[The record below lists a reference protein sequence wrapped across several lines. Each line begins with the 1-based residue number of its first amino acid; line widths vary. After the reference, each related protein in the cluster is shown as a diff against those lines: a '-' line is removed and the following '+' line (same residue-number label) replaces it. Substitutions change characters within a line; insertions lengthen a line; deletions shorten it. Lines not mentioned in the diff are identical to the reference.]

1 MAFAFCNYVTLLQ
14 SNSTP
19 TAYKFQNFSINKP
32 RRGFDYLPFAITTG
46 AGTRGGDRSNAR
58 LVVAANQ
65 ISVNIAAEA
74 AKNNYFLK
82 VETFS
87 LDISDP
93 EFGDSSQISTE
104 VWRVA
109 GYEMDTERVFLN
121 LTSPLDAVRTDA
133 PRRVLST
140 ELVGALPTS
149 GSLIVS

>member
-19 TAYKFQNFSINKP
+19 TSYKFQNFSINEK
-32 RRGFDYLPFAITTG
+32 RGDFDYLPFAITTG
-46 AGTRGGDRSNAR
+46 AGTRGGDRSSAR

-74 AKNNYFLK
+74 SKNNYFLK

-87 LDISDP
+87 LNI
-93 EFGDSSQISTE
+93 ETFADSSQISTE
-104 VWRVA
+104 VWRVS

-140 ELVGALPTS
+140 QLVGALPTS

>member
-19 TAYKFQNFSINKP
+19 TSYKFQNFSVNEP

-46 AGTRGGDRSNAR
+46 AGTRGGDRSSAR

-74 AKNNYFLK
+74 ANGNYFLQ

-87 LDISDP
+87 LNI
-93 EFGDSSQISTE
+93 ETFADSSQISTE

-109 GYEMDTERVFLN
+109 GYEMDTERVFIN

-140 ELVGALPTS
+140 QLVGALPTS
-149 GSLIVS
+149 GSLVVS

>member
-19 TAYKFQNFSINKP
+19 TSYKFQNFSVNEP

-46 AGTRGGDRSNAR
+46 AGTRGGDRSSAR

-74 AKNNYFLK
+74 ANGNYFLR

-87 LDISDP
+87 LNI
-93 EFGDSSQISTE
+93 ETFADSSRISTE

-109 GYEMDTERVFLN
+109 GYEMDTERVFIN

-140 ELVGALPTS
+140 QLVGALPTS
-149 GSLIVS
+149 GSLVVS

>member
-1 MAFAFCNYVTLLQ
+1 MALAFCNYVTLLQ

-19 TAYKFQNFSINKP
+19 TSYKFQNFSINEK
-32 RRGFDYLPFAITTG
+32 RGDFDYLPFAITTG
-46 AGTRGGDRSNAR
+46 AGTRGGDRSSAR

-74 AKNNYFLK
+74 SQNNYFLK

-87 LDISDP
+87 LNI
-93 EFGDSSQISTE
+93 ETLADSSQISTE

-121 LTSPLDAVRTDA
+121 LASPLDAVRTDA

-140 ELVGALPTS
+140 QLVGALPTS

>member
-1 MAFAFCNYVTLLQ
+1 MAFAFCNYVTLLL
-14 SNSTP
+14 SNGGSTS
-19 TAYKFQNFSINKP
+19 YKFQNFSINEP

-46 AGTRGGDRSNAR
+46 AGTRGGDRSSAR

-74 AKNNYFLK
+74 SQNNYFLQ

-87 LDISDP
+87 LNI
-93 EFGDSSQISTE
+93 ETLADSSQISTE

-109 GYEMDTERVFLN
+109 GYEMDSERVFLN

-140 ELVGALPTS
+140 QLVGALPTS
-149 GSLIVS
+149 GSLVVS

>member
-19 TAYKFQNFSINKP
+19 TSYKFQNFSINEK
-32 RRGFDYLPFAITTG
+32 RGDFDYLPFAITTG
-46 AGTRGGDRSNAR
+46 AGTRGGDRSSAR

-74 AKNNYFLK
+74 SKNNYFLK

-87 LDISDP
+87 LNI
-93 EFGDSSQISTE
+93 ETFADSSQISTE
-104 VWRVA
+104 VWRVS

>member
-19 TAYKFQNFSINKP
+19 TSYKFQNFSINEP

-46 AGTRGGDRSNAR
+46 AGTRGGDRSSAR

-74 AKNNYFLK
+74 ANGNYFLR

-87 LDISDP
+87 LNI
-93 EFGDSSQISTE
+93 ETLADSSQISTE

-140 ELVGALPTS
+140 QLVGALPTS

>member
-19 TAYKFQNFSINKP
+19 TSYKFQNFSINEK

-46 AGTRGGDRSNAR
+46 AGTRGGDRSSAR

-74 AKNNYFLK
+74 SQNNYFLQ

-87 LDISDP
+87 LNI
-93 EFGDSSQISTE
+93 ETLADSSQISTE

-121 LTSPLDAVRTDA
+121 LASPLDAVRTDA

-140 ELVGALPTS
+140 QLVGALPTS

>member
-19 TAYKFQNFSINKP
+19 TSYKFQNFSINEP

-46 AGTRGGDRSNAR
+46 AGTRGGDRSSAR

-74 AKNNYFLK
+74 ANGNYFLR

-87 LDISDP
+87 LNI
-93 EFGDSSQISTE
+93 ETLADSSQISTE

-121 LTSPLDAVRTDA
+121 LASPLDAVRTDA

-140 ELVGALPTS
+140 QLVGALPTS

>member
-1 MAFAFCNYVTLLQ
+1 MAFAFVNYVTLLK

-19 TAYKFQNFSINKP
+19 TSYKFQNFSINEK
-32 RRGFDYLPFAITTG
+32 RGDFDYLPFAITTG
-46 AGTRGGDRSNAR
+46 AGTRGGDRSSAR

-74 AKNNYFLK
+74 SQNNWFLK

-87 LDISDP
+87 LNI
-93 EFGDSSQISTE
+93 ETFADSSQISTE

-121 LTSPLDAVRTDA
+121 LASPLDAVRTDA

-140 ELVGALPTS
+140 QLVGALPTS

>member
-1 MAFAFCNYVTLLQ
+1 MALAFCNYVTLLQ

-19 TAYKFQNFSINKP
+19 TSYKFQNFSVNEP

-46 AGTRGGDRSNAR
+46 AGTRGGDRSSAR

-74 AKNNYFLK
+74 ANGNYFLR

-87 LDISDP
+87 LNI
-93 EFGDSSQISTE
+93 ETFADSSRISTE

-109 GYEMDTERVFLN
+109 GYEMDTERVFIN

-140 ELVGALPTS
+140 QLVGALPTS
-149 GSLIVS
+149 GSLVVS

>member
-19 TAYKFQNFSINKP
+19 TSYKFQNFSVNEP

-46 AGTRGGDRSNAR
+46 AGTRGGDRSSAR

-74 AKNNYFLK
+74 SQNNYFLQ

-87 LDISDP
+87 LNI
-93 EFGDSSQISTE
+93 ETLADSSQISTE

-121 LTSPLDAVRTDA
+121 LASPLDAVRTDA

-140 ELVGALPTS
+140 QLVGALPTS

>member
-19 TAYKFQNFSINKP
+19 TSYKFQNFSINEP

-46 AGTRGGDRSNAR
+46 AGTRGGDRSSAR

-74 AKNNYFLK
+74 SQNNWFLK
-82 VETFS
+82 IETFS
-87 LDISDP
+87 LNI
-93 EFGDSSQISTE
+93 ETLADSSQISTE

-121 LTSPLDAVRTDA
+121 LASPLDAVRTDA

-140 ELVGALPTS
+140 QLVGALPTS

>member
-19 TAYKFQNFSINKP
+19 TSYKFQNFSVNEP

-46 AGTRGGDRSNAR
+46 AGTRGGDRSSAR

-74 AKNNYFLK
+74 SQNNYFLQ

-87 LDISDP
+87 LNI
-93 EFGDSSQISTE
+93 ETLADSSQISTE

-109 GYEMDTERVFLN
+109 GYEMDSERVFLN

-140 ELVGALPTS
+140 QLVGALPTS
-149 GSLIVS
+149 GSLVVS

>member
-19 TAYKFQNFSINKP
+19 TSYKFQNFSVNEP

-46 AGTRGGDRSNAR
+46 AGTRGGNRSSAR

-74 AKNNYFLK
+74 AQGNYFLQ

-87 LDISDP
+87 LNI
-93 EFGDSSQISTE
+93 ETLADSSQISTE

-121 LTSPLDAVRTDA
+121 LASPLDAVRTDA

-140 ELVGALPTS
+140 QLVGALPTS
-149 GSLIVS
+149 GSLVVS

>member
-19 TAYKFQNFSINKP
+19 TSYKFQNFSINEP

-46 AGTRGGDRSNAR
+46 AGTRGGDRSSAR

-74 AKNNYFLK
+74 SQNNWFLK

-87 LDISDP
+87 LNI
-93 EFGDSSQISTE
+93 ETLADSSQISTE

-121 LTSPLDAVRTDA
+121 LASPLDAVRTDA

-140 ELVGALPTS
+140 QLVGALPTS

>member
-19 TAYKFQNFSINKP
+19 TSYKFQNFSINEK

-46 AGTRGGDRSNAR
+46 AGTRGGDRSSAR

-87 LDISDP
+87 LNI
-93 EFGDSSQISTE
+93 ETLADSSQISTE

-140 ELVGALPTS
+140 QLVGALPTS
-149 GSLIVS
+149 GSLVVS

>member
-19 TAYKFQNFSINKP
+19 TSYKFQNFSINEP

-46 AGTRGGDRSNAR
+46 AGTRGGDRSSAR

-74 AKNNYFLK
+74 ANGNYFLQ

-87 LDISDP
+87 LNI
-93 EFGDSSQISTE
+93 ETFADSSRISTE

-109 GYEMDTERVFLN
+109 GYEMDTERVFIN

-140 ELVGALPTS
+140 QLVGALPTS
-149 GSLIVS
+149 GSLVVS

>member
-1 MAFAFCNYVTLLQ
+1 MSAFAFVNYVTLL
-14 SNSTP
+14 TKDGIP
-19 TAYKFQNFSINKP
+19 TTYRFQNFSINEK
-32 RRGFDYLPFAITTG
+32 RGQFDYLPFAISTG
-46 AGTRGGDRSNAR
+46 AGSRGGDRSSAR

-74 AKNNYFLK
+74 AKNLYFLK

-87 LDISDP
+87 LNISD
-93 EFGDSSQISTE
+93 FTNDQQISTE

-109 GYEMDTERVFLN
+109 GYEMDTERVIIN
-121 LTSPLDAVRTDA
+121 LSSPLDAVRTDA

-149 GSLIVS
+149 GSLVVS

>member
-19 TAYKFQNFSINKP
+19 TSYKFQNFSINEK
-32 RRGFDYLPFAITTG
+32 RGDFDYLPFAITTG
-46 AGTRGGDRSNAR
+46 AGTRGGDRSSAR

-74 AKNNYFLK
+74 SQNNYFLK

-87 LDISDP
+87 LNI
-93 EFGDSSQISTE
+93 ETLADSSQISTE

-121 LTSPLDAVRTDA
+121 LASPLDAVRTDA

>member
-19 TAYKFQNFSINKP
+19 TSYKFQNFSINEP

-46 AGTRGGDRSNAR
+46 AGTRGGDRSSAR

-74 AKNNYFLK
+74 SQNNYFLQ

-87 LDISDP
+87 LNI
-93 EFGDSSQISTE
+93 ETLADSSQISTE

-109 GYEMDTERVFLN
+109 GYEMDFERVFLN

-140 ELVGALPTS
+140 QLVGALPTS
-149 GSLIVS
+149 GSLVVS

>member
-14 SNSTP
+14 SDSTP
-19 TAYKFQNFSINKP
+19 TSYKFQNFSVNEP

-46 AGTRGGDRSNAR
+46 AGTRGGDRSSAR

-74 AKNNYFLK
+74 ANGNYFLR

-87 LDISDP
+87 LNI
-93 EFGDSSQISTE
+93 ETLADSSQISTE

-140 ELVGALPTS
+140 QLVGALPTS

>member
-19 TAYKFQNFSINKP
+19 TSYKFQNFSVNEP

-46 AGTRGGDRSNAR
+46 AGTRGGDRSSAR

-74 AKNNYFLK
+74 ANGNYFLQ

-87 LDISDP
+87 LNI
-93 EFGDSSQISTE
+93 ETFADSSRISTE

-109 GYEMDTERVFLN
+109 GYEMDTERVFIN

-140 ELVGALPTS
+140 QLVGALPTS

>member
-19 TAYKFQNFSINKP
+19 TSYKFQNFSVNEP

-46 AGTRGGDRSNAR
+46 AGTRGGDRSSAR

-74 AKNNYFLK
+74 ANGNYFLQ

-87 LDISDP
+87 LNI
-93 EFGDSSQISTE
+93 ETFADSSQISTE

-140 ELVGALPTS
+140 QLVGALPTS

>member
-19 TAYKFQNFSINKP
+19 TSYKFQNFSINEK

-46 AGTRGGDRSNAR
+46 AGTRGGDRSSAR

-74 AKNNYFLK
+74 AQGNYFLK

-87 LDISDP
+87 LNI
-93 EFGDSSQISTE
+93 ETLADSSQISTE

-121 LTSPLDAVRTDA
+121 LASPLDAVRTDA

-140 ELVGALPTS
+140 QLVGALPTS

>member
-19 TAYKFQNFSINKP
+19 TSYKFQNFSINET

-46 AGTRGGDRSNAR
+46 AGTRGGDRSSAR

-74 AKNNYFLK
+74 SQNNYFLQ

-87 LDISDP
+87 LNI
-93 EFGDSSQISTE
+93 ETLADSSQISTE

-121 LTSPLDAVRTDA
+121 LASPLDAVRTDA

-140 ELVGALPTS
+140 QLVGALPTS

>member
-1 MAFAFCNYVTLLQ
+1 MALAFCNYVTLLQ

-19 TAYKFQNFSINKP
+19 TSYKFQNFSINEK
-32 RRGFDYLPFAITTG
+32 RGDFDYLPFAITTG
-46 AGTRGGDRSNAR
+46 AGTRGGDRSSAR

-74 AKNNYFLK
+74 SKNNYFLK

-87 LDISDP
+87 LNI
-93 EFGDSSQISTE
+93 ETFADSSQISTE
-104 VWRVA
+104 VWRVS

-140 ELVGALPTS
+140 QLVGALPTS

>member
-19 TAYKFQNFSINKP
+19 TSYKFQNFSINEK
-32 RRGFDYLPFAITTG
+32 RGDFDYLPFAITTG
-46 AGTRGGDRSNAR
+46 AGTRGGDRSSAR

-74 AKNNYFLK
+74 SKNNYFLK

-87 LDISDP
+87 LNI
-93 EFGDSSQISTE
+93 ETFADSSQISTE

-140 ELVGALPTS
+140 QLVGALPTS

>member
-19 TAYKFQNFSINKP
+19 TSYKFQNFSINEK

-74 AKNNYFLK
+74 SQNNYFLQ

-87 LDISDP
+87 LSI
-93 EFGDSSQISTE
+93 ETFADSSQISTE
-104 VWRVA
+104 VWRVV
-109 GYEMDTERVFLN
+109 GHEMDTERVFLN
-121 LTSPLDAVRTDA
+121 LASPLDAVRTDA

-140 ELVGALPTS
+140 KLVGALPTS

>member
-19 TAYKFQNFSINKP
+19 TSYKFQNFSVNEP

-46 AGTRGGDRSNAR
+46 AGTRGGDRSSAR

-74 AKNNYFLK
+74 ANGNYFLQ

-87 LDISDP
+87 LNI
-93 EFGDSSQISTE
+93 ETFADSSRISTE

-109 GYEMDTERVFLN
+109 GYEMDTERVFIN

-140 ELVGALPTS
+140 QLVGALPTS
-149 GSLIVS
+149 GSLVVS

>member
-1 MAFAFCNYVTLLQ
+1 MALAFCNYVTLLQ

-19 TAYKFQNFSINKP
+19 TSYKFQNFSINEK

-46 AGTRGGDRSNAR
+46 AGTRGGDRSSAR

-74 AKNNYFLK
+74 SQGNYFLK

-87 LDISDP
+87 LNI
-93 EFGDSSQISTE
+93 ETLADSSQISTE

-121 LTSPLDAVRTDA
+121 LASPLDAVRTDA

-140 ELVGALPTS
+140 QLVGALPTS

>member
-19 TAYKFQNFSINKP
+19 TSYKFQNFSINEK
-32 RRGFDYLPFAITTG
+32 RGDFDYLPFAITTG
-46 AGTRGGDRSNAR
+46 AGTRGGDRSSAR

-74 AKNNYFLK
+74 ANGNYFLR

-87 LDISDP
+87 LNI
-93 EFGDSSQISTE
+93 ETLADSSQISTE

-140 ELVGALPTS
+140 QLVGALPTS

>member
-19 TAYKFQNFSINKP
+19 TSYKFQNFSINEK
-32 RRGFDYLPFAITTG
+32 RGDFDYLPFAITTG
-46 AGTRGGDRSNAR
+46 AGTRGGDRSSAR

-87 LDISDP
+87 LNI
-93 EFGDSSQISTE
+93 ETLADSSQISTE

-121 LTSPLDAVRTDA
+121 LASPLDAVRTDA

-140 ELVGALPTS
+140 QLVGALPTS

>member
-19 TAYKFQNFSINKP
+19 TSYKFQNFSVNEP

-46 AGTRGGDRSNAR
+46 AGTRGGDRSSAR

-74 AKNNYFLK
+74 SQNNYFLQ

-87 LDISDP
+87 LNI
-93 EFGDSSQISTE
+93 ETLADSSQISTE

-109 GYEMDTERVFLN
+109 GYEMDTERAFLN
-121 LTSPLDAVRTDA
+121 LASPLDAVRTDA

-140 ELVGALPTS
+140 QLVGALPTS